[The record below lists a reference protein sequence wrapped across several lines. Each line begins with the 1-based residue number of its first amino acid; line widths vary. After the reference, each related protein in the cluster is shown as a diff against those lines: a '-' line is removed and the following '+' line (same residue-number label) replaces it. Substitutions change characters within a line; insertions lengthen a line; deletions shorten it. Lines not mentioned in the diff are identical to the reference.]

1 MRCRLPLAIRAFV
14 PMALSMAVVCPTHAA
29 AQTPIRDNSFL
40 IEEAYNQERGVIQ
53 HIGTY
58 IKVRDLPGWA
68 ATFTEEWPLGS
79 ERHQLSFTIP
89 FGRIAVDDGKTGIG
103 DVALNYR
110 FQFPTDYDKVAF
122 APRLSVLFPTGDET
136 TGHGTGAVGWQ
147 ANLPLSL
154 SMGSRFV
161 THFNAGG
168 TLTPSATLGGGLV
181 ETSTVD
187 YAVGGSAI
195 WLLHQRFNVMV
206 EALWESFEVATGF
219 SSTDRE
225 SAQVISPGFRAAFD
239 FDSGLQVV
247 PGIAVPIGF
256 GPSSGEKG
264 IFLYLSFEHPLRRPS
279 RSR

>member
-1 MRCRLPLAIRAFV
+1 MRCPPIVIRAAAPLTLAI
-14 PMALSMAVVCPTHAA
+14 AVACPAQLTG
-29 AQTPIRDNSFL
+29 QTPIRDNSFL

-58 IKVRDLPGWA
+58 LKVRDLPGWA

-79 ERHQLSFTIP
+79 ERHQLSVTIP
-89 FGRIAVDDGKTGIG
+89 FGRVALPFEDGSTGIG

-110 FQFPTDYDKVAF
+110 FQLPTDYDRVAF
-122 APRLSVLFPTGDET
+122 APRISVLFPTGDRT
-136 TGHGTGAVGWQ
+136 TGHGAGAVGWQ

-168 TLTPSATLGGGLV
+168 TLTPSATLGGGSV
-181 ETSTVD
+181 ETSTAD
-187 YAVGGSAI
+187 YAIGGSAI

-206 EALWESFEVATGF
+206 EALWESFEVANGF
-219 SSTDRE
+219 SSDRE
-225 SAQVISPGFRAAFD
+225 SAQVISPGVRAAFD
-239 FDSGLQVV
+239 FDSGLQIV

-256 GPSSGEKG
+256 GPSSGETG
-264 IFLYLSFEHPLRRPS
+264 IFLYLSFEHPFRRTP
-279 RSR
+279 